1 MTVIFVQA
9 WGDFDMKYT
18 FATMVCPY
26 KQSVDSLKKAF
37 LADEGLHSFKGQ
49 PDSKLTELTEKFIKF
64 LKKNDFQ
71 RLDGEEVYF
80 SD

>member
-1 MTVIFVQA
+1 MTVINVMA

-26 KQSVDSLKKAF
+26 QQSVESLKKQF
-37 LADEGLHSFKGQ
+37 LAQEGIYSFSGHSYDKC
-49 PDSKLTELTEKFIKF
+49 TELTEKFVKF
-64 LKKNDFQ
+64 LKKNDFKN
-71 RLDGEEVYF
+71 LEGEEVCF